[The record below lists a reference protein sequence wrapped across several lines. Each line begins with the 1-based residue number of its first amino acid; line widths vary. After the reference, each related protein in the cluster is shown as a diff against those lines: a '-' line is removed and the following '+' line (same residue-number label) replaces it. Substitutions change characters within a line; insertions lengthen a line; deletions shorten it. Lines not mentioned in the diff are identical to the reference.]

1 MPTSQPTCKPESSP
15 AGASHRFH
23 AMVKPVG
30 ARCNLNCSYCFYL
43 HKAELLEHE
52 GIARMSDEVL
62 EQHIRQYIEGQTG
75 DEVIFS
81 WQGGEPTLAGMD
93 FYRKIVQLQA
103 KYKKPH
109 QRIENDLQTNGILL
123 NEEWAAFLKQ
133 YNFLVGLSIDGPR
146 ELHDRYR
153 LTRDGRGTFDK
164 VMAAA
169 KLLHQYKVPFN
180 GMCTVNR
187 ENALQPVKVYRFLL
201 DELKVWRVQFT
212 PCVEP
217 RVFMQVAPQ
226 HWGPL
231 LLPTVG
237 SPQARPGS
245 EDSAVTDWSVDPE
258 DWGRFLSDIWD
269 EWYQRDY
276 GNVHVNLFETA
287 VAQSLELPSQTCA
300 QAEFC
305 GKGLA
310 VEHNGDVF
318 ACDHY
323 VYPEYRRGNILTTHL
338 ATIAY
343 GEGQK
348 RWGFSKRDDLP
359 SYCRQCPH
367 LKLCWGECPK
377 NRLVRAPD
385 GEPGL
390 NYLCPGYKM
399 FYDHIQRDLPEI
411 LRRVKAVQGW

>member
-1 MPTSQPTCKPESSP
+1 
-15 AGASHRFH
+15 
-23 AMVKPVG
+23 MVKPVG

-43 HKAELLEHE
+43 HKSELLEHE
-52 GIARMSDEVL
+52 GSSRMSGEVL

-81 WQGGEPTLAGMD
+81 WQGGEPTLAGLD
-93 FYRKIVQLQA
+93 FYRKVVQLEA
-103 KYKKPH
+103 KYKKPQ

-133 YNFLVGLSIDGPR
+133 HNFLVGLSIDGPR
-146 ELHDRYR
+146 ALHDRYR

-164 VMAAA
+164 VIAAA
-169 KLLHQYKVPFN
+169 KVLHQYKVPFN

-187 ENALQPVKVYRFLL
+187 ENVRHPVEVYRFLL
-201 DELKVWRVQFT
+201 DELGVWRVQFT

-217 RVFMQVAPQ
+217 KVFTQVAPQ

-237 SPQARPGS
+237 LPQARPGS

-258 DWGRFLSDIWD
+258 DWGKFLCDIWD
-269 EWYQRDY
+269 EWYQKDY

-287 VAQSLELPSQTCA
+287 VAQSLGLPSQTCA

-310 VEHNGDVF
+310 VEHNGDIF

-323 VYPEYRRGNILTTHL
+323 VYPEYCRGNILTTHL
-338 ATIAY
+338 ASIAY

-348 RWGFSKRDDLP
+348 RWGFAKRDELP
-359 SYCRQCPH
+359 RYCRQCPH

-390 NYLCPGYKM
+390 NYLCPGYRM
-399 FYDHIQRDLPEI
+399 FYGHIQRDLPEI

>member
-1 MPTSQPTCKPESSP
+1 
-15 AGASHRFH
+15 
-23 AMVKPVG
+23 MVKPVG
-30 ARCNLNCSYCFYL
+30 SRCNLNCAYCFYL
-43 HKAELLEHE
+43 HKSELLEHT
-52 GIARMSDEVL
+52 GNTRMSDEVL
-62 EQHIRQYIEGQTG
+62 EQHIRQYIEGQNG
-75 DEVIFS
+75 EEVIFS
-81 WQGGEPTLAGMD
+81 WQGGEPTLAGLD
-93 FYRKIVQLQA
+93 FFRKIVQLET
-103 KYKKPH
+103 KYKKPY
-109 QRIENDLQTNGILL
+109 QRIENDLQTNGTLL

-146 ELHDRYR
+146 GLHDRYR
-153 LTRDGRGTFDK
+153 VSRDGRGTFDK

-169 KLLHQYKVPFN
+169 KLLHRYKVPFN

-187 ENALQPVKVYRFLL
+187 ENAKHPVEVYRFLL
-201 DELKVWRVQFT
+201 DELGVWRVQFT

-217 RVFMQVAPQ
+217 KVFTVVAPQ

-231 LLPTVG
+231 LLPTIN
-237 SPQARPGS
+237 SPRSRPGS
-245 EDSAVTDWSVDPE
+245 EDSAVMDWSVDPE
-258 DWGRFLSDIWD
+258 DWGRFLCAIWD
-269 EWYQRDY
+269 EWYRKDY

-287 VAQSLELPSQTCA
+287 IAQSLGLPSQTCA

-310 VEHNGDVF
+310 VEHNGDIF

-323 VYPEYRRGNILTTHL
+323 VYPEYRRGNLLTTHL
-338 ATIAY
+338 ASIAY

-348 RWGFSKRDDLP
+348 HWGFAKRDDLP
-359 SYCRQCPH
+359 RYCRQCPH

-377 NRLVRAPD
+377 NRLVRTPD

-399 FYDHIQRDLPEI
+399 FYDHIQKNLPEI
-411 LRRVKAVQGW
+411 LRRVKELQGW